1 MNNEGE
7 AFYQENTVH
16 QLELHFI
23 KSEHSN
29 QWLEIAESENKKPFN
44 CETGP
49 LIRFLYST
57 LRLVLIFWLYVIIY

>member
-29 QWLEIAESENKKPFN
+29 QWLEIAESENKKAF
-44 CETGP
+44 
-49 LIRFLYST
+49 
-57 LRLVLIFWLYVIIY
+57 